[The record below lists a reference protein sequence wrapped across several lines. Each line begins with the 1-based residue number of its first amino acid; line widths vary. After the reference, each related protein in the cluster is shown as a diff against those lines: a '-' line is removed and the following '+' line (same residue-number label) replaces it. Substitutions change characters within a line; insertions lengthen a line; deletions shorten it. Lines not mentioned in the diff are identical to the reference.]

1 MSSFAFCL
9 TPISILVWM
18 DMSSWQEEV
27 AFLHSL
33 CYSLLVPSCI
43 ISSISR
49 FSTFHHPHFFF
60 SNNNLLYNCVKEGN
74 KRINCLLTSSLH
86 HLNTISEGP
95 AALSAFFSSISEV
108 LMQAH
113 SHWANLDLDQ
123 ILDKK
128 NSQAQSA
135 FCSFLGRKIEFFITN
150 FWPYF
155 PCTLL
160 LSYDFIDS
168 IIPPICLLAALS
180 ATFFQAQISS
190 ADASKLTWFQ
200 SRLFQ
205 YYPLEDFDTSL
216 QPEVQVFRDN
226 WVSIQSFSLGDYWR
240 FNWFCIQNSITYK
253 QFMLRNAFF
262 TTKN

>member
-1 MSSFAFCL
+1 M
-9 TPISILVWM
+9 
-18 DMSSWQEEV
+18 
-27 AFLHSL
+27 
-33 CYSLLVPSCI
+33 YSL
-43 ISSISR
+43 
-49 FSTFHHPHFFF
+49 

-74 KRINCLLTSSLH
+74 KRINCLLTSSLY

-95 AALSAFFSSISEV
+95 AALSAFFSLNAFSSISEV

-123 ILDKK
+123 ILTKK

-135 FCSFLGRKIEFFITN
+135 FCSFLGRKIEFFTTI
-150 FWPYF
+150 FLPYF

-160 LSYDFIDS
+160 LSYDFIRQYHSTNMSPCGTVCHLFPGTND
-168 IIPPICLLAALS
+168 
-180 ATFFQAQISS
+180 

-200 SRLFQ
+200 TRLFQ

-226 WVSIQSFSLGDYWR
+226 WVSI
-240 FNWFCIQNSITYK
+240 
-253 QFMLRNAFF
+253 
-262 TTKN
+262 